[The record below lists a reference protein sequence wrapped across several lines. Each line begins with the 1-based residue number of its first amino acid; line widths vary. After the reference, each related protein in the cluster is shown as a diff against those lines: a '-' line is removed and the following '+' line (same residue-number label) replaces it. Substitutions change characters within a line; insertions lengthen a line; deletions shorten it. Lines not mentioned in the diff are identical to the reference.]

1 MPLHGLKQM
10 EIQLSA
16 RQTGKVIYS
25 NNHAYDMNT
34 DTGIQHNKAVIDHPD
49 YQISIFEKWFEGV
62 QVTSISIV
70 TAAPAEF
77 SLKYNDQQISYVF
90 CMEGEVNFHEPHQ
103 PVTLFY
109 SPSQQRSSTLCEMTQ
124 LDFKVAKNA
133 ELVYMQL
140 TPEYHQKITNQE
152 CPGRYFCFSRE
163 QIPLEVH
170 ALLQQ
175 MSNYA
180 YTGRAERIYL
190 ESKIMSLLLLPA
202 KPKDVQ
208 VTGIKEDDVKKILLA
223 RKIVEDNLQKP
234 FSLIE
239 LSRKAGINDFKLKKG
254 FKALTGFTVF
264 GYLYKL
270 RMEKARFYLQQER
283 RQVNEVSFLVGYK
296 NPQHFIAAFKRHFNL
311 LPGSLNKS

>member
-1 MPLHGLKQM
+1 M

-25 NNHAYDMNT
+25 NNHASDMNT
-34 DTGIQHNKAVIDHPD
+34 ETGIQQNKAVIDHPD

-62 QVTSISIV
+62 QVTSISIA
-70 TAAPAEF
+70 TGAPAEF
-77 SLKYNDQQISYVF
+77 SLQYNDQQISYLF
-90 CMEGEVNFHEPHQ
+90 SLEGEVSFPATGQ
-103 PVTLFY
+103 GL
-109 SPSQQRSSTLCEMTQ
+109 RS
-124 LDFKVAKNA
+124 LDVESIRRTKLDGSGYQDFQVLKSA
-133 ELVYMQL
+133 ELIYLQL
-140 TPEYHQKITNQE
+140 TSAYFQKITSQE
-152 CPGRYFCFSRE
+152 CSGCAFSLPPD
-163 QIPLEVH
+163 QVSLEVK

-175 MSNYA
+175 TSNYA
-180 YTGRAERIYL
+180 YTGRPERIYL
-190 ESKIMSLLLLPA
+190 ESKIMQLLLLLA
-202 KPKDVQ
+202 KPKDLQ
-208 VTGIKEDDVKKILLA
+208 VAGIKDDDVKKILLA

-270 RMEKARFYLQQER
+270 RMEKALFYLQQER

-296 NPQHFIAAFKRHFNL
+296 NPQHFIVAFKRHFNL

>member
-1 MPLHGLKQM
+1 M
-10 EIQLSA
+10 EIELSA
-16 RQTGKVIYS
+16 CKTGKVIYS
-25 NNHAYDMNT
+25 NVYASDSKT
-34 DTGIQHNKAVIDHPD
+34 DTDIQKNEWYTDQAD
-49 YQISIFEKWFEGV
+49 YHISFSEKWFEGV
-62 QVTSISIV
+62 HLSSISIS
-70 TAAPAEF
+70 TAAAEVF
-77 SLKYNDQQISYVF
+77 RLQNGGQQISYMF
-90 CMEGEVNFHEPHQ
+90 CLDGDVNFQYTDH
-103 PVTLFY
+103 
-109 SPSQQRSSTLCEMTQ
+109 SMRSFDGNGNGANNSAEYAQ
-124 LDFKVAKNA
+124 LSLEVVKNA
-133 ELVYMQL
+133 ELIYLQF
-140 TPEYHQKITNQE
+140 TPEYHRKITNQE
-152 CPGRYFCFSRE
+152 CRGCFFSFSGE
-163 QIPLEVH
+163 QIPIELN

-175 MSNYA
+175 TRSYT

-190 ESKIMSLLLLPA
+190 EAKIMELLLFFAEA
-202 KPKDVQ
+202 KDIQ
-208 VTGIKEDDVKKILLA
+208 VIGIKEDDVKKILLD

-270 RMEKARFYLQQER
+270 RMEKAHFYLQKER